1 MKRREFVNKSFKAGV
16 LTAASLS
23 FGKIP
28 NLLALNPKDFDL
40 VAIKGGEPDLMF
52 DKAINSIGGIKS
64 FVKKG
69 NTVVVKPNIG
79 WDVNPERAANTN
91 PVLVK
96 RIIEHCFEAGAKDV
110 YVFDHTCD
118 DWNSCYSNS
127 GVERA
132 VKDAGGKI
140 VPGNSER
147 YYHEVA
153 VSGGKR
159 LRKAKVHELILES
172 DVFINVPILKSH
184 SSADLTISMKNLMGI
199 VWDRRYWHR
208 NDLHQCIADFI
219 SFRKPDLNVIDAYHV
234 MKKNGTRDCLISWQ
248 IRVRAQKADL
258 EHSSDPE
265 TPEVEVKQNSV
276 VRTPRDIE
284 SPGTEL
290 DLRGQQVDEA
300 LENLGYFLDKAFLA
314 GLPWARIIHGIG
326 TGRIVQRT
334 GE

>member
-1 MKRREFVNKSFKAGV
+1 MKRREFINTSVKAGV
-16 LTAASLS
+16 LTTASLA

-28 NLLALNPKDFDL
+28 NLLARTPQEFDL
-40 VAIKGGEPDLMF
+40 VAIKGGEPDFMF
-52 DKAINSIGGIKS
+52 DKAINSIGGMKS

-79 WDVNPERAANTN
+79 WDVIPERAANTN

-96 RIIEHCFEAGAKDV
+96 RIIEHCLEAGAKDV

-147 YYHEVA
+147 YYQEVD
-153 VSGGKR
+153 VPGGER
-159 LRKAKVHELILES
+159 LKTAKVHELILES

-184 SSADLTISMKNLMGI
+184 SSADLTMSMKNLMGI

-208 NDLHQCIADFI
+208 NDLHQCIADFT
-219 SFRKPDLNVIDAYHV
+219 SFRKPDLNVIDAYYV
-234 MKKNGTRDCLISWQ
+234 MKKNGPRGVS
-248 IRVRAQKADL
+248 KADVVTMKSQII
-258 EHSSDPE
+258 SSDIVAADAAAAKLFGLKP
-265 TPEVEVKQNSV
+265 Q
-276 VRTPRDIE
+276 DIDYLE
-284 SPGTEL
+284 IANKMKLGEI
-290 DLRGQQVDEA
+290 DLNK
-300 LENLGYFLDKAFLA
+300 LNIN
-314 GLPWARIIHGIG
+314 RIIL
-326 TGRIVQRT
+326 
-334 GE
+334 